1 MLADSWLRL
10 RIPLEKPVLGLEQ
23 LSVCVTSLA
32 EFSDHHA
39 RWLMDST
46 AGTGRDARAAAGEV
60 HYPPGALMPT
70 VLGFDTEF
78 VGDQLALVQLCCRDR
93 ALLLRVPQL
102 RSPTSSSPQQ
112 PPQQQP
118 RNNKERKRQQRQQQQ
133 QRSGAAASASSSG
146 GGFPPFQCPGQ
157 LQALLCDP
165 SIPKAAAEAW
175 QDALML
181 FAAFGVKLRHGLD
194 LTAACPPTKD
204 DSRKK
209 LGLFA
214 ILEHLLP
221 GAGLEKDRTI
231 DHSRW
236 FATQLEDKQVRYGAL
251 DAFVSYAAGVAVACR
266 TGGGGGAPAGAR
278 VDLSLPEEWE
288 VALAANLVCASQYL
302 DAQSPDRTKHDW
314 ERAVFRPTNQ
324 AKGLVLEVR
333 MSRFKT
339 RLQRHCFVDVRL
351 PDGRAISGKCVY
363 VHGKTAHVGRLKW
376 RASKADVKH
385 DEVSEVHQIDM
396 SDGSD
401 TPEEEAIKALL
412 AQLMCGEASLKECR
426 LAAGLFGGGPLAA
439 VAVTPGSAGGR
450 GPARDAA
457 TLARPAVLDRLQ
469 ALLLAGRVNDSQRA
483 AVEEVLVGRSCVQ
496 LVQGPPGTGKTTV
509 ISHAVALWLELL
521 APRMKAVGSGRLQP
535 ALVCAARSNVAAKN
549 IALAM
554 LKRGLKDFRL
564 VVSKDFH
571 FEWHEEQY
579 RGQLQDVLI
588 VSDQLKNKDVQRR
601 LVDVQ
606 VFVATVSMIASKGF
620 RKSALHGKEVV
631 HILVDEASQIYA
643 GDLMLPLKMYGKHLG
658 SLSLFGDDRQL
669 PPFGS
674 EWDGAQLP
682 SMFDHLP
689 ATQHLSHGA
698 VSLPGAPASTAGGH
712 AAPALRP
719 QPNAFTVGPPLRKPL
734 AACGGVRRLMLSVSY
749 RLPPQLCGFISG
761 AMYGGLLTAGRA
773 AAGG

>member
-1 MLADSWLRL
+1 M
-10 RIPLEKPVLGLEQ
+10 EQ
-23 LSVCVTSLA
+23 
-32 EFSDHHA
+32 
-39 RWLMDST
+39 
-46 AGTGRDARAAAGEV
+46 
-60 HYPPGALMPT
+60 
-70 VLGFDTEF
+70 
-78 VGDQLALVQLCCRDR
+78 
-93 ALLLRVPQL
+93 
-102 RSPTSSSPQQ
+102 
-112 PPQQQP
+112 
-118 RNNKERKRQQRQQQQ
+118 
-133 QRSGAAASASSSG
+133 
-146 GGFPPFQCPGQ
+146 
-157 LQALLCDP
+157 
-165 SIPKAAAEAW
+165 
-175 QDALML
+175 
-181 FAAFGVKLRHGLD
+181 
-194 LTAACPPTKD
+194 
-204 DSRKK
+204 
-209 LGLFA
+209 
-214 ILEHLLP
+214 LLP

-236 FATQLEDKQVRYGAL
+236 FETRLEEKQVRYGAL
-251 DAFVSYAAGVAVACR
+251 DAFVSYAAGVAVVCR
-266 TGGGGGAPAGAR
+266 SGGGVSSTPPGAL
-278 VDLSLPEEWE
+278 VDLSLAAEWE
-288 VALAANLVCASQYL
+288 VALAANLVCTSQFL
-302 DAQSPDRTKHDW
+302 EARSPDRTKHDW
-314 ERAVFRPTNQ
+314 ESAVFQPTK
-324 AKGLVLEVR
+324 AKGLVLEVV

-339 RLQRHCFVDVRL
+339 RLQRDCFVDVRL
-351 PDGRAISGKCVY
+351 PDGRAIAGRCVSAQ
-363 VHGKTAHVGRLKW
+363 GKTAHVGRLKW
-376 RASKADVKH
+376 RATKADVKH

-401 TPEEEAIKALL
+401 TPEGKAIKPLL
-412 AQLMCGEASLKECR
+412 AQLMRGQASLKDCR
-426 LAAGLFGGGPLAA
+426 LAAGLFGGEPLAA
-439 VAVTPGSAGGR
+439 AAVTRGSAGGR

-457 TLARPAVLDRLQ
+457 TLARPAVLERLQ
-469 ALLLAGRVNDSQRA
+469 SLLLAGRVNDSQRA

-509 ISHAVALWLELL
+509 ISHTVALWLELL
-521 APRMKAVGSGRLQP
+521 APRMKAVGAGRLQP

-588 VSDQLKNKDVQRR
+588 VSDELENKDVQRR

-606 VFVATVSMIASKGF
+606 VFVATVSMMASKGF
-620 RKSALHGKEVV
+620 RTTALHGKEVV
-631 HILVDEASQIYA
+631 QILVDEASQIYA

-689 ATQHLSHGA
+689 ATQHPSHSA
-698 VSLPGAPASTAGGH
+698 ASAPGALAPAAGGATGVA

-773 AAGG
+773 ASGG